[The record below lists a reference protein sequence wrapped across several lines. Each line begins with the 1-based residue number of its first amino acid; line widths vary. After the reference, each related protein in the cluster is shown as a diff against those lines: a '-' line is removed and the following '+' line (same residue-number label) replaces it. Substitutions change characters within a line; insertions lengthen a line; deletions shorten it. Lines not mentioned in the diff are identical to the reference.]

1 MSAIRIAP
9 LLVSALLLGCG
20 STDVDPDPQPPKNDA
35 GAPPRFDSATMAP
48 DAAVDALPDAPVVT
62 DVLPFSATCDEVPIP
77 WPGAR
82 VPVRVDIE
90 LTYAG
95 KPFEFGQP
103 VALPAGTLTLTSLR
117 FYLSELAFLRP
128 NYQAVPVDVV
138 GADGKPVPYGTHLA
152 TPEEAAGMTF
162 QVAAPAGE
170 YERLLFR
177 FGLSPA
183 CDQMNPATSKPPLTF
198 ASQMDWPGP
207 FGYLFLRYGARLESV
222 PASEDLPTT
231 IHMGGFPGMIFAPR
245 AAAVGKVQVGASG
258 GAIRLRVAIDQLL
271 AAARMPA
278 TNEGLLPPP
287 PPGGGI
293 VEGDAVRQNLEK
305 VSIFSLA
312 PAP

>member
-1 MSAIRIAP
+1 
-9 LLVSALLLGCG
+9 V
-20 STDVDPDPQPPKNDA
+20 
-35 GAPPRFDSATMAP
+35 AP
-48 DAAVDALPDAPVVT
+48 DAAVDALPDAQVVT
-62 DVLPFSATCDEVPIP
+62 DVLPFSATCDETPVL
-77 WPGAR
+77 WSGAR

-95 KPFEFGQP
+95 KPSEFGQP
-103 VALPAGTLTLTSLR
+103 VALRVGTLTLTSLR

-128 NYQAVPVDVV
+128 NYQAVPVDLV

-152 TPEEAAGMTF
+152 TPEEAPGMTF
-162 QVAAPAGE
+162 QVLAPVGA
-170 YERLLFR
+170 YERLVFR

-207 FGYLFLRYGARLESV
+207 FGYLFLRYGARLEGV
-222 PASEDLPTT
+222 PASENLPTT
-231 IHMGGFPGMIFAPR
+231 IHMGGFPGAIFAPR
-245 AAAVGKVQVGASG
+245 AAAVGKVQVGPGG
-258 GAIRLRVAIDQLL
+258 GAIRLRVAIDELL

-278 TNEGLLPPP
+278 TAEGPIPPA
-287 PPGGGI
+287 GSGL
-293 VEGDAVRQNLEK
+293 VEGDAVRQNLDK